1 MCREEGV
8 DPYKGAALS
17 MGPAVEETCK
27 LRNKM
32 VTDFD
37 SYRRRLKTLEAK
49 KISTEVID
57 VNLFTSC
64 HEERG

>member
-1 MCREEGV
+1 
-8 DPYKGAALS
+8 